1 MLCQIPSDLLDAAGC
16 VKTRDLQSLA
26 LSGCEIPQGLC
37 LTVEEPQAPRRAQE
51 HPPMPDAAPAPV
63 APSLT
68 PGGVPVAAA
77 PVQTQAVVAQPAP
90 APADPT
96 AQLMALAGQKDV
108 SPMAVVAGVAA
119 LAGSGVVLKF
129 AKDLFQSRKETAEKK
144 AEQDYELKK
153 MELEQK
159 SKQSEDG
166 HQACGV
172 ARAALEARVVA
183 AEQRA
188 GGLESRLAASEQST
202 ADLGKRAQ
210 AALATV
216 EDSTKGALKI
226 EAELT
231 ERIDTV
237 SKRVT
242 KLETAAK
249 RAVSAKGK

>member
-1 MLCQIPSDLLDAAGC
+1 MAEPIP
-16 VKTRDLQSLA
+16 
-26 LSGCEIPQGLC
+26 
-37 LTVEEPQAPRRAQE
+37 
-51 HPPMPDAAPAPV
+51 APAPTP
-63 APSLT
+63 ALT
-68 PGGVPVAAA
+68 PGGVPVAAPA
-77 PVQTQAVVAQPAP
+77 QTQAVVAQPAP

-119 LAGSGVVLKF
+119 LAGSGVMLKF
-129 AKDLFQSRKETAEKK
+129 VKDLFQSRKETAEKK
-144 AEQDYELKK
+144 AEQDYELRK

-159 SKQSEDG
+159 SKQGEDG
-166 HQACGV
+166 HQACGI
-172 ARAALEARVVA
+172 ARAALEARVIA

-188 GGLESRLAASEQST
+188 GALDARLASTEQSL

-216 EDSTKGALKI
+216 EESSQDAAKV
-226 EAELT
+226 EARLG

-249 RAVSAKGK
+249 RATGAKGK

>member
-1 MLCQIPSDLLDAAGC
+1 MAEPIP
-16 VKTRDLQSLA
+16 
-26 LSGCEIPQGLC
+26 
-37 LTVEEPQAPRRAQE
+37 
-51 HPPMPDAAPAPV
+51 APAPTP
-63 APSLT
+63 ALT
-68 PGGVPVAAA
+68 PGGVPVAAPA
-77 PVQTQAVVAQPAP
+77 QTQAVVAQPAP

-108 SPMAVVAGVAA
+108 SPLAVVAGVAA
-119 LAGSGVVLKF
+119 LAGSGVMLKF
-129 AKDLFQSRKETAEKK
+129 VKDLFQSRKETAEKK
-144 AEQDYELKK
+144 AEQDYELRK

-159 SKQSEDG
+159 SKQGEDQ

-188 GGLESRLAASEQST
+188 GALDARLASTEQSL

-216 EDSTKGALKI
+216 EESSQDAAKV
-226 EAELT
+226 EARLG

-249 RAVSAKGK
+249 RATGAKGK

>member
-1 MLCQIPSDLLDAAGC
+1 MLCQIPSDLLDASGC
-16 VKTRDLQSLA
+16 VKTGDLQSLA

-51 HPPMPDAAPAPV
+51 HPLMPDVAPALS

-144 AEQDYELKK
+144 AEQEYELKK

-159 SKQSEDG
+159 SKQGEDQ

-188 GGLESRLAASEQST
+188 GALDARLASTEQSL

-210 AALATV
+210 AALATIEESSQDAAKV
-216 EDSTKGALKI
+216 EAR
-226 EAELT
+226 LT
-231 ERIDTV
+231 EKADAL
-237 SKRVT
+237 SKRIT

-249 RAVSAKGK
+249 KAAPKGK

>member
-1 MLCQIPSDLLDAAGC
+1 
-16 VKTRDLQSLA
+16 
-26 LSGCEIPQGLC
+26 
-37 LTVEEPQAPRRAQE
+37 
-51 HPPMPDAAPAPV
+51 MPDAAPALS

-129 AKDLFQSRKETAEKK
+129 AKDLFQSRKETSEKK

-159 SKQSEDG
+159 SKGEDG

-202 ADLGKRAQ
+202 ADLVKRAQ

-216 EDSTKGALKI
+216 EDSAKGLLKV

-242 KLETAAK
+242 KMETAAK
-249 RAVSAKGK
+249 RAQGAKGK